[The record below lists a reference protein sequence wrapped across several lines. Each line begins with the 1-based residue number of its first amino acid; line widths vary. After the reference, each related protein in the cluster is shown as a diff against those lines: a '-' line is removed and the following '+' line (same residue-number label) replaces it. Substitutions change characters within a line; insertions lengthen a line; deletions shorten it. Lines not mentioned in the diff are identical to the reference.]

1 MNNGINS
8 RQIDFY
14 YISSNFSDILLKLGE
29 KLMGRNYKTLVLLD
43 KFKDLNDIDR
53 FLWVK
58 EKSSFLPHKLI
69 NEEIFEKD
77 KIVLSQNSE
86 IPDYLEKKFDTLII
100 SPEKSIK
107 SFKLFKRFLVFCY
120 KGSYQNFDSY
130 KIRLESLGFTV
141 NGFEEFNAFKWKSL

>member
-1 MNNGINS
+1 MNNGIKS

-107 SFKLFKRFLVFCY
+107 SFKFFKRFLVFCY

>member
-1 MNNGINS
+1 
-8 RQIDFY
+8 
-14 YISSNFSDILLKLGE
+14 
-29 KLMGRNYKTLVLLD
+29 MGRNYKTLVLVD
-43 KFKDLNDIDR
+43 KLKDLNDIDKL
-53 FLWVK
+53 LWVK

-69 NEEIFEKD
+69 NEKIYEKD

-120 KGSYQNFDSY
+120 KDDFNNFDSY
-130 KIRLESLGFTV
+130 TTKLRSLGFKV
-141 NGFEEFNAFKWKSL
+141 NGFEEFEPFKWKSL

>member
-1 MNNGINS
+1 MNNSIKS
-8 RQIDFY
+8 IQIDFY

-29 KLMGRNYKTLVLLD
+29 KLMGRNHKTLVLVD
-43 KFKDLNDIDR
+43 KLKDLNDMDKL
-53 FLWVK
+53 LWVK

-69 NEEIFEKD
+69 NEKIYEQD
-77 KIVLSQNSE
+77 KIILSQKSE

-120 KGSYQNFDSY
+120 KGCYQNFDSY
-130 KIRLESLGFTV
+130 KIKLESLGFTV
-141 NGFEEFNAFKWKSL
+141 NGFEEFSTFKWKSL

>member
-1 MNNGINS
+1 MNNSIKS
-8 RQIDFY
+8 IQIDFY

-29 KLMGRNYKTLVLLD
+29 KLMSRNSKTLVLVD
-43 KFKDLNDIDR
+43 KPKDLEDIDR
-53 FLWVK
+53 LLWVK

-69 NEEIFEKD
+69 NEKIYEQD
-77 KIVLSQNSE
+77 KIILSQKSE

-120 KGSYQNFDSY
+120 KGCYQNFDSY
-130 KIRLESLGFTV
+130 KIKLESLGFTV
-141 NGFEEFNAFKWKSL
+141 NGFEEFNTFKWKSL

>member
-1 MNNGINS
+1 MNNGIKS
-8 RQIDFY
+8 IQIDFY

-29 KLMGRNYKTLVLLD
+29 KLMGRNHKTLVLVD
-43 KFKDLNDIDR
+43 KLKDLNDMDKL
-53 FLWVK
+53 LWVK

-69 NEEIFEKD
+69 NEKIYEQD
-77 KIVLSQNSE
+77 KIILSQKSE

-120 KGSYQNFDSY
+120 KGCYQNFDSY
-130 KIRLESLGFTV
+130 KIKLESLGFTV
-141 NGFEEFNAFKWKSL
+141 NGFEEFSTFKWKSL

>member
-1 MNNGINS
+1 MNNGTKS
-8 RQIDFY
+8 GQIDFY
-14 YISSNFSDILLKLGE
+14 YISSNFSDILIKLGD
-29 KLMGRNYKTLVLLD
+29 KLTGRNKKTLILLNSLE
-43 KFKDLNDIDR
+43 DLNDIDR
-53 FLWVK
+53 LLWVK
-58 EKSSFLPHKLI
+58 EKCGFIPHKLI
-69 NEEIFEKD
+69 NQKIYEKD
-77 KIVLSQNSE
+77 KIVLSQNLE
-86 IPDYLEKKFDTLII
+86 IPNYLEKKFDTLII

>member
-1 MNNGINS
+1 MNNGVKS

-29 KLMGRNYKTLVLLD
+29 KLMGRDYKTLVLLD
-43 KFKDLNDIDR
+43 KYKDLKDIDR

>member
-1 MNNGINS
+1 MNNGIKS
-8 RQIDFY
+8 GQIDFY
-14 YISSNFSDILLKLGE
+14 YISSNFSDILIKLGD
-29 KLMGRNYKTLVLLD
+29 KLTGRNKKTLIL
-43 KFKDLNDIDR
+43 FKSLEDLNDIDR
-53 FLWVK
+53 LLWIK
-58 EKSSFLPHKLI
+58 EKCGFIPHKLI
-69 NEEIFEKD
+69 NQKIYEKD
-77 KIVLSQNSE
+77 KIVLSQNLE
-86 IPDYLEKKFDTLII
+86 IPNYLEKKFDTLII

>member
-1 MNNGINS
+1 MNNGIKS

-120 KGSYQNFDSY
+120 KGRYQNFDSY
-130 KIRLESLGFTV
+130 KIKLESLGFTV
-141 NGFEEFNAFKWKSL
+141 NGFEEFNTFKWKSL

>member
-1 MNNGINS
+1 MNNGIKS

-29 KLMGRNYKTLVLLD
+29 KLMSRNYKSLVLLD
-43 KFKDLNDIDR
+43 KLKDLKDIDR
-53 FLWVK
+53 LLWVK
-58 EKSSFLPHKLI
+58 EKRSFLPHKLI

-86 IPDYLEKKFDTLII
+86 IPAYLEKKFDTLII

>member
-1 MNNGINS
+1 MNNGIKS
-8 RQIDFY
+8 GQIDFY
-14 YISSNFSDILLKLGE
+14 YISSNFSDILIKLGD
-29 KLMGRNYKTLVLLD
+29 KLTGRNKKTLIL
-43 KFKDLNDIDR
+43 FKSLEDLNDIDR
-53 FLWVK
+53 LLWVK
-58 EKSSFLPHKLI
+58 EKCGFIPHKLI
-69 NEEIFEKD
+69 NQKIYEKD
-77 KIVLSQNSE
+77 KIVLSQNLE
-86 IPDYLEKKFDTLII
+86 IPNYLEKKFDTLII

>member
-1 MNNGINS
+1 MNNSIKS
-8 RQIDFY
+8 IQIDFY

-29 KLMGRNYKTLVLLD
+29 KLMGRNHKTLVLVD
-43 KFKDLNDIDR
+43 KLKDLNDMDKL
-53 FLWVK
+53 LWVK

-69 NEEIFEKD
+69 NEKIYEQD
-77 KIVLSQNSE
+77 KIILSQKSE

-120 KGSYQNFDSY
+120 KGCYQNFDSY

>member
-1 MNNGINS
+1 MNSGIKS
-8 RQIDFY
+8 SQIDFY

-29 KLMGRNYKTLVLLD
+29 KLMGRNYKTLVLFD
-43 KFKDLNDIDR
+43 KPQDLNDVDR
-53 FLWVK
+53 LLWVK

-69 NEEIFEKD
+69 NEKIYEKD

-120 KGSYQNFDSY
+120 KSEYQNFESY
-130 KIRLESLGFTV
+130 KNKLDSLGFTV
-141 NGFEEFNAFKWKSL
+141 NGFEELKAFKWKSM

>member
-1 MNNGINS
+1 MNNSIKS
-8 RQIDFY
+8 SQIDFY

-29 KLMGRNYKTLVLLD
+29 KLMGRNYKTLVLVD
-43 KFKDLNDIDR
+43 KLKDLNDIDR
-53 FLWVK
+53 LLWVK

-69 NEEIFEKD
+69 NEKIYEKD
-77 KIVLSQNSE
+77 KIILSQNTE

-130 KIRLESLGFTV
+130 KIKLGSLGFRV
-141 NGFEEFNAFKWKSL
+141 NGFEEFNTFKWKSL